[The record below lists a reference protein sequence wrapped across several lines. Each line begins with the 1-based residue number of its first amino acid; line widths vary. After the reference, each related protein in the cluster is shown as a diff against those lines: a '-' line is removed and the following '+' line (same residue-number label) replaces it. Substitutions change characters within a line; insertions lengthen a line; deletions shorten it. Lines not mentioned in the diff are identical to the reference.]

1 MIWDDGQNT
10 CGNPVPIVDD
20 KGRIHLLMT
29 WNYQTDKWGTITN
42 GTGEN
47 TRRPYYTYSDDDGV
61 TWASPVEI
69 TSAVKKEKWDWYAT
83 GPCHGI
89 QIQKGTNR
97 GRLNCSKLFYY

>member
-69 TSAVKKEKWDWYAT
+69 TSAVKKKNGIGTLLDLVMVFKFRK
-83 GPCHGI
+83 GPIGDV
-89 QIQKGTNR
+89 
-97 GRLNCSKLFYY
+97 